1 MVGDGRREAS
11 RLVYSTDGGRVRMTP
26 HNRRIEPAAVPQQ
39 KNPVP
44 DDGTVRVARAKSPKG
59 GKTMTAVTGIPG
71 SEADLDALLRRL
83 KASLGTGGT
92 RETRTLM
99 FQGEQRERLMAEL
112 IRAGFKPKLA
122 GG

>member
-1 MVGDGRREAS
+1 MAGDRQGEGS
-11 RLVYSTDGGRVRMTP
+11 RLVYSTDGGRVKLTP
-26 HNRRIEPAAVPQQ
+26 HNRRIEPAPSPAQ

-44 DDGTVRVARAKSPKG
+44 DDGVVRVARAKSPRG
-59 GKTMTAVTGIPG
+59 GKSMTAVTGLPG
-71 SEADLDALLRRL
+71 AEADLDVLLKRL

-99 FQGEQRERLMAEL
+99 FQGDQRERLLAEL
-112 IRAGFKPKLA
+112 ARAGYKPKLA